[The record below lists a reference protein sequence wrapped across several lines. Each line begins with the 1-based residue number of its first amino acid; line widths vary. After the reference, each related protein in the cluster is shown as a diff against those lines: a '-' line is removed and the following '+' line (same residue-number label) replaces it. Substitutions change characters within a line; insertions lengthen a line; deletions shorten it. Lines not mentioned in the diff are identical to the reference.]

1 MPFCT
6 KKRRP
11 CRHSFEK
18 GRMKLKIQIFYI
30 QNFLRPVRCYEPDR
44 LYIWINNLDFETYF
58 FLSGEKYRIFLF
70 RPLRRIFPLGKG
82 ESDMRL
88 RQLVRVNVCRPDG
101 AEETVLKTA
110 RTTLRSRLLRRF
122 VGEQYAV
129 LVLTPVG
136 RHVEAVE
143 VRESKVGE

>member
-1 MPFCT
+1 
-6 KKRRP
+6 
-11 CRHSFEK
+11 
-18 GRMKLKIQIFYI
+18 
-30 QNFLRPVRCYEPDR
+30 
-44 LYIWINNLDFETYF
+44 
-58 FLSGEKYRIFLF
+58 
-70 RPLRRIFPLGKG
+70 
-82 ESDMRL
+82 MRL
-88 RQLVRVNVCRPDG
+88 RQLVRVNVSRPDD

-122 VGEQYAV
+122 VGDRYAV